1 MKKSIDEEDDLMR
14 KYWEVIRLV
23 NEADS
28 WFPRLDK
35 IHEIVQQP
43 DFYYAKEAGAR
54 LMADEMISNFVC
66 SSYWLDKEVFSEGYL
81 YTKEKQVS
89 CFPGLV
95 QAHLKMVDIG
105 VSLLDK
111 GFSLKYNPDDFKT
124 PDGDLLPPA
133 SWVKAF
139 VEQCHKKH
147 SLCHQ
152 ISHKKCT
159 QIIEHS
165 PKTKE

>member
-1 MKKSIDEEDDLMR
+1 MQDEEDDLMR

-23 NEADS
+23 NEADT

-43 DFYYAKEAGAR
+43 DFHYAKEAVAR

-81 YTKEKQVS
+81 YTKEKQFS
-89 CFPGLV
+89 CSPGLA

-105 VSLLDK
+105 VSLLNK
-111 GFSLKYNPDDFKT
+111 GFTLKYNPDNFKA
-124 PDGDLLPPA
+124 PDGDLLPLA
-133 SWVKAF
+133 SWVKVF
-139 VEQCHKKH
+139 VEQCYKKH
-147 SLCHQ
+147 SLCHKVAHRKGQ
-152 ISHKKCT
+152 KIVKDNPN
-159 QIIEHS
+159 IRE
-165 PKTKE
+165 